1 MNHGS
6 TEDTETATENCKD
19 LVGVPFTL
27 KLFSVSSV
35 IQGGRGDYRLP
46 PNLPSRK
53 NPMSCRDRP
62 SCTRSAITSP
72 ITLQN
77 L

>member
-27 KLFSVSSV
+27 KLFFRVFRAFFRV
-35 IQGGRGDYRLP
+35 FRG
-46 PNLPSRK
+46 
-53 NPMSCRDRP
+53 
-62 SCTRSAITSP
+62 
-72 ITLQN
+72 
-77 L
+77 